1 MRPGQ
6 SEPTDP
12 RAIAGIDG
20 DDEDGV
26 SQNFQD
32 SKMEQ
37 AAVAMKAA
45 SEALAS
51 GDDPTLAAER
61 AAMEWQKKNSGGGAG
76 AADKVRRIH

>member
-1 MRPGQ
+1 
-6 SEPTDP
+6 
-12 RAIAGIDG
+12 
-20 DDEDGV
+20 
-26 SQNFQD
+26 
-32 SKMEQ
+32 MEQ